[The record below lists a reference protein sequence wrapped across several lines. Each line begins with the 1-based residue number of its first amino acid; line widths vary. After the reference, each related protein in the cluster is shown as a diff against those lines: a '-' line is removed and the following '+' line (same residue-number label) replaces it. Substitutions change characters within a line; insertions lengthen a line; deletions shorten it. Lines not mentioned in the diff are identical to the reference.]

1 MQYDVLAHQDKQIGC
16 PTEARTLDSRLK
28 RAVLYPL
35 SYRAAYDSTLWDSL
49 LPELRD
55 VYFPYYLPVF
65 IRVVILSHR
74 CIMYFLTVGSWSPQR
89 DLNSQTPAWRA
100 GGFIHFAYGA
110 IPLIT
115 TINHFLTQ
123 LFDTVGWSLLPH
135 LVHSSEADLFS
146 LLEIP
151 FNNFLRKCAANEK
164 SYPFSRCTQ
173 VECQTLILCNSH
185 NSPRFVCFP
194 DLTYR

>member
-1 MQYDVLAHQDKQIGC
+1 MF
-16 PTEARTLDSRLK
+16 
-28 RAVLYPL
+28 
-35 SYRAAYDSTLWDSL
+35 SL
-49 LPELRD
+49 HRG
-55 VYFPYYLPVF
+55 
-65 IRVVILSHR
+65 VILSGRRWSRTTRAEAPDLQSGPLPLRYIHA
-74 CIMYFLTVGSWSPQR
+74 YFFTNLRRGTITIDFQVLFCFKCTWPHYWSPQR

-135 LVHSSEADLFS
+135 LVRSSEADLFS

-151 FNNFLRKCAANEK
+151 FNNFLRKCAVNEK
-164 SYPFSRCTQ
+164 SYPFPRCTQ

-185 NSPRFVCFP
+185 NSPHFVCFP